1 VGSGIGDSAS
11 GEDDGL
17 ATSERRMT
25 RLEGTLLILISE
37 LVAVGGGTGLWHAGR
52 GQIVYVGSEVSFDQR
67 LDLITHPFQ

>member
-1 VGSGIGDSAS
+1 MGSGIGSSTPDEE
-11 GEDDGL
+11 GRL
-17 ATSERRMT
+17 TTSERRMT
-25 RLEGTLLILISE
+25 RLEGRLLILISE

>member
-1 VGSGIGDSAS
+1 MGSGS
-11 GEDDGL
+11 GTSTLGEGDGL

-52 GQIVYVGSEVSFDQR
+52 GHIVYVGSGISIVQS
-67 LDLITHPFQ
+67 LDLINHPFQ